1 MKAEDIRRRLA
12 ELNLDTNEY
21 RINAGGAMVLYG
33 LREETHD
40 LDIWCTKKLGDALA
54 QRCDVQVLPD
64 GTRRF
69 VPAPD
74 VEIFEKPDVESYENM
89 LPGETVFF
97 NGIPVAPL
105 EDVLALKR
113 RLNREKDQ
121 RDIAVLEAAIA
132 ARRAAVTLAPIAPE
146 DIAACTELY
155 NYYIENTCITLE
167 EEPVTPEEFGARAAR
182 ITKDYPYIVARDGAG
197 KPIGFAYLDV
207 FNPRSAYRCTAD
219 LSIYVDRACRGS
231 GVGQK
236 LCAEI
241 ERLGRERGIE
251 NLISIITSDNEGS
264 LRFHRKNGF
273 AEIGVMRSVAF
284 KFGKYLDVSFFQKHI
299 GGDGERKNDG
309 HEQIIL
315 FCAQLG

>member
-12 ELNLDTNEY
+12 ELALDTNEY
-21 RINAGGAMVLYG
+21 RINAGGAMVLHG

-54 QRCDVQVLPD
+54 QRFEVQVLPD
-64 GTRRF
+64 GARRF

-74 VEIFEKPDVESYENM
+74 VEIYENM
-89 LPGETVFF
+89 FPGETVFL

-113 RLNREKDQ
+113 QLNREKDR

-132 ARRAAVTLAPIAPE
+132 ARRATVTLASIAPE

-236 LCAEI
+236 LYAEI

-251 NLISIITSDNEGS
+251 NLISIIASDNEVS

-273 AEIGVMRSVAF
+273 TEIGVMPAVAF
-284 KFGKYLDVSFFQKHI
+284 KFGKYLDVSFFQKH
-299 GGDGERKNDG
+299 
-309 HEQIIL
+309 
-315 FCAQLG
+315 LG

>member
-12 ELNLDTNEY
+12 ELALDTNEY
-21 RINAGGAMVLYG
+21 RINAGGAMVLHG

-40 LDIWCTKKLGDALA
+40 LDIWCTKKLGNALA

-74 VEIFEKPDVESYENM
+74 VEIYENM
-89 LPGETVFF
+89 LPGETVFL

-113 RLNREKDQ
+113 QLNREKDR

-132 ARRAAVTLAPIAPE
+132 ARRAAVTLAPVAPE

-236 LCAEI
+236 LYTEI

-251 NLISIITSDNEGS
+251 NLISIITFDNEVS

-273 AEIGVMRSVAF
+273 TEIGVMPAVAF
-284 KFGKYLDVSFFQKHI
+284 KFGKYLDVSFFQKH
-299 GGDGERKNDG
+299 
-309 HEQIIL
+309 
-315 FCAQLG
+315 LG

>member
-1 MKAEDIRRRLA
+1 MKVEDIRRQLA
-12 ELNLDTNEY
+12 ELALDTNEY
-21 RINAGGAMVLYG
+21 RINTGGAMVLHG

-74 VEIFEKPDVESYENM
+74 VEIYENM
-89 LPGETVFF
+89 LPGETVFL
-97 NGIPVAPL
+97 NGIPVASL

-113 RLNREKDQ
+113 QLNREKDQ

-236 LCAEI
+236 LYAEI

-251 NLISIITSDNEGS
+251 NLISIITSDNEVS

-273 AEIGVMRSVAF
+273 TEIGVMPAVAF
-284 KFGKYLDVSFFQKHI
+284 KFGKYLDVSFFQKH
-299 GGDGERKNDG
+299 
-309 HEQIIL
+309 
-315 FCAQLG
+315 LG

>member
-12 ELNLDTNEY
+12 ELALDTNEY
-21 RINAGGAMVLYG
+21 RINAGGAMVLHG

-54 QRCDVQVLPD
+54 LRCDVQVLPD
-64 GTRRF
+64 CTRRF

-74 VEIFEKPDVESYENM
+74 VEIYENM
-89 LPGETVFF
+89 LPGETVFL

-105 EDVLALKR
+105 EDVLALKQQ
-113 RLNREKDQ
+113 LNREKDR

-146 DIAACTELY
+146 EIVACTELY

-167 EEPVTPEEFGARAAR
+167 EEPVTPEEFGARVAR

-197 KPIGFAYLDV
+197 KPVGFAYLDV

-236 LCAEI
+236 LYAEI

-273 AEIGVMRSVAF
+273 TEIGVMPAVAF
-284 KFGKYLDVSFFQKHI
+284 KFGKYLDVSFFQKH
-299 GGDGERKNDG
+299 
-309 HEQIIL
+309 
-315 FCAQLG
+315 LG

>member
-12 ELNLDTNEY
+12 ELALDTNEY
-21 RINAGGAMVLYG
+21 RINAGGAMVLHG

-64 GTRRF
+64 GARRF

-74 VEIFEKPDVESYENM
+74 VEIYENM
-89 LPGETVFF
+89 LPGETVFL

-113 RLNREKDQ
+113 QLNREKDR

-132 ARRAAVTLAPIAPE
+132 ARRAAITLAPIAPE

-167 EEPVTPEEFGARAAR
+167 EEPVTPEEFGARVAR

-197 KPIGFAYLDV
+197 KPIGYAYLDV
-207 FNPRSAYRCTAD
+207 FNARSAYRCTAD
-219 LSIYVDRACRGS
+219 LSIYVAHSCRGG

-236 LCAEI
+236 LYAEI

-273 AEIGVMRSVAF
+273 TEIGVMSAVAF
-284 KFGKYLDVSFFQKHI
+284 KFGKYLDVSFFQKH
-299 GGDGERKNDG
+299 
-309 HEQIIL
+309 
-315 FCAQLG
+315 LG

>member
-12 ELNLDTNEY
+12 ELALDKNEY
-21 RINAGGAMVLYG
+21 CINAGGAMVLHG

-74 VEIFEKPDVESYENM
+74 VEIYENM
-89 LPGETVFF
+89 LPGETVFL

-105 EDVLALKR
+105 EDVLALKQQ
-113 RLNREKDQ
+113 LNREKDR

-197 KPIGFAYLDV
+197 EPIGFAYLDV

-219 LSIYVDRACRGS
+219 LSIYVDCACRGS

-236 LCAEI
+236 LYAEI

-273 AEIGVMRSVAF
+273 TEIGVMPAVAF
-284 KFGKYLDVSFFQKHI
+284 KFGKYLDVSFFQKH
-299 GGDGERKNDG
+299 
-309 HEQIIL
+309 
-315 FCAQLG
+315 LG

>member
-12 ELNLDTNEY
+12 ELALDTNEY
-21 RINAGGAMVLYG
+21 RINAGGAMVLHG

-74 VEIFEKPDVESYENM
+74 VEIYENM
-89 LPGETVFF
+89 LPGETLFL
-97 NGIPVAPL
+97 NDIPVAPL

-113 RLNREKDQ
+113 QLNREKDQ

-132 ARRAAVTLAPIAPE
+132 ARRAAE

-167 EEPVTPEEFGARAAR
+167 EEPVTPEKFGARAAR

-197 KPIGFAYLDV
+197 KPIGFAYLDM

-236 LCAEI
+236 LYAEI

-273 AEIGVMRSVAF
+273 TEIGVMPAVAF
-284 KFGKYLDVSFFQKHI
+284 KFGKYLDVSFFQKH
-299 GGDGERKNDG
+299 
-309 HEQIIL
+309 
-315 FCAQLG
+315 LG

>member
-12 ELNLDTNEY
+12 ELALDTNEY
-21 RINAGGAMVLYG
+21 RINAGGAMVLHG

-40 LDIWCTKKLGDALA
+40 LDIWCTKKLGDTLA

-74 VEIFEKPDVESYENM
+74 VEIYENM
-89 LPGETVFF
+89 FPGETVFL

-113 RLNREKDQ
+113 QLNREKDQ

-167 EEPVTPEEFGARAAR
+167 EEPVTPEEFGARVAR

-197 KPIGFAYLDV
+197 KPIGYAYLDV
-207 FNPRSAYRCTAD
+207 FNARSAYRCTAD
-219 LSIYVDRACRGS
+219 LSIYVAHSCRGG

-236 LCAEI
+236 LYAEI
-241 ERLGRERGIE
+241 ERLGSERGIE

-273 AEIGVMRSVAF
+273 TEIGVMSAVAF
-284 KFGKYLDVSFFQKHI
+284 KFGKYLDVSFFQKH
-299 GGDGERKNDG
+299 
-309 HEQIIL
+309 
-315 FCAQLG
+315 LG

>member
-1 MKAEDIRRRLA
+1 MKAEDIRQRLA
-12 ELNLDTNEY
+12 ELALDTNEY
-21 RINAGGAMVLYG
+21 RINAGGAMVLHG

-40 LDIWCTKKLGDALA
+40 LDIWCTKKLGDTLA

-74 VEIFEKPDVESYENM
+74 VEIYEHM
-89 LPGETVFF
+89 LPGETVFL

-105 EDVLALKR
+105 EDVLALKQQ
-113 RLNREKDQ
+113 LNREKDR

-146 DIAACTELY
+146 EIAACTELY

-167 EEPVTPEEFGARAAR
+167 EEPVTPEEFGARVAR
-182 ITKDYPYIVARDGAG
+182 IMKDYPYIVARNGAG

-236 LCAEI
+236 LYAEI
-241 ERLGRERGIE
+241 EQLGRERGIE

-273 AEIGVMRSVAF
+273 TEIGVMPAVAF
-284 KFGKYLDVSFFQKHI
+284 KFGKYLDVSFFQKH
-299 GGDGERKNDG
+299 
-309 HEQIIL
+309 
-315 FCAQLG
+315 LG

>member
-1 MKAEDIRRRLA
+1 M
-12 ELNLDTNEY
+12 
-21 RINAGGAMVLYG
+21 
-33 LREETHD
+33 
-40 LDIWCTKKLGDALA
+40 
-54 QRCDVQVLPD
+54 
-64 GTRRF
+64 
-69 VPAPD
+69 
-74 VEIFEKPDVESYENM
+74 
-89 LPGETVFF
+89 
-97 NGIPVAPL
+97 
-105 EDVLALKR
+105 LALKR
-113 RLNREKDQ
+113 QLNREKDQ

-197 KPIGFAYLDV
+197 KPIGYAYLDV
-207 FNPRSAYRCTAD
+207 FNARSAYRCTAD
-219 LSIYVDRACRGS
+219 LSIYVAHSCRGG

-236 LCAEI
+236 LYAEI

-273 AEIGVMRSVAF
+273 AEIGVMPAVAF
-284 KFGKYLDVSFFQKHI
+284 KFGKYLDVSFFQKH
-299 GGDGERKNDG
+299 
-309 HEQIIL
+309 
-315 FCAQLG
+315 LG

>member
-12 ELNLDTNEY
+12 ELALDTNEY
-21 RINAGGAMVLYG
+21 RINAGGAMVLHG

-74 VEIFEKPDVESYENM
+74 VEIYENM
-89 LPGETVFF
+89 LPGETVFL
-97 NGIPVAPL
+97 NDIPVAPL

-113 RLNREKDQ
+113 QLNREKDQ
-121 RDIAVLEAAIA
+121 RDIAVLEAAIV

-167 EEPVTPEEFGARAAR
+167 EEPVTPEKFGARAAR

-197 KPIGFAYLDV
+197 KPIGFAYLDKLIIH
-207 FNPRSAYRCTAD
+207 FKNTIARIRKTAHNGTAARSIHRGGFLPNNSSHIIHTKGFTKTNYLCSDRNNFISAVINRTSKLIPNIDAQSA
-219 LSIYVDRACRGS
+219 SI
-231 GVGQK
+231 
-236 LCAEI
+236 
-241 ERLGRERGIE
+241 
-251 NLISIITSDNEGS
+251 
-264 LRFHRKNGF
+264 RKDT
-273 AEIGVMRSVAF
+273 IAF
-284 KFGKYLDVSFFQKHI
+284 FPH
-299 GGDGERKNDG
+299 
-309 HEQIIL
+309 QI
-315 FCAQLG
+315 

>member
-1 MKAEDIRRRLA
+1 MKAEDIRRRIA
-12 ELNLDTNEY
+12 ELALDTNEY
-21 RINAGGAMVLYG
+21 RINAGGAMVLHG

-54 QRCDVQVLPD
+54 QRCEPQMLPD

-74 VEIFEKPDVESYENM
+74 VEIYENM
-89 LPGETVFF
+89 LPGETVFL

-113 RLNREKDQ
+113 QLNREKDQ

-197 KPIGFAYLDV
+197 KPIGFAYLDA

-236 LCAEI
+236 LYAEI

-251 NLISIITSDNEGS
+251 NLISIITSDNEVS

-273 AEIGVMRSVAF
+273 TEIGVMPAVAF
-284 KFGKYLDVSFFQKHI
+284 KFGKYLDVSFFQKH
-299 GGDGERKNDG
+299 
-309 HEQIIL
+309 
-315 FCAQLG
+315 LG

>member
-1 MKAEDIRRRLA
+1 MKAEDIRQRLA
-12 ELNLDTNEY
+12 ELALDTNEY
-21 RINAGGAMVLYG
+21 RINAGGAMVLHG

-40 LDIWCTKKLGDALA
+40 LDIWCTKKLGDTLA

-74 VEIFEKPDVESYENM
+74 VEIYENM
-89 LPGETVFF
+89 LTGETVFL

-105 EDVLALKR
+105 EDVLALKQQ
-113 RLNREKDQ
+113 LNREKDR

-146 DIAACTELY
+146 EIAACTELY

-167 EEPVTPEEFGARAAR
+167 EEPVTPEEFGARVAR
-182 ITKDYPYIVARDGAG
+182 IMKDYPYIVARNGAG

-236 LCAEI
+236 LYAEI
-241 ERLGRERGIE
+241 EQLGRERGIE

-273 AEIGVMRSVAF
+273 TEIGVMPAVAF
-284 KFGKYLDVSFFQKHI
+284 KFGKYLDVSFFQKH
-299 GGDGERKNDG
+299 
-309 HEQIIL
+309 
-315 FCAQLG
+315 LG

>member
-12 ELNLDTNEY
+12 ELALDTNEY
-21 RINAGGAMVLYG
+21 RINAGGALVLHG
-33 LREETHD
+33 LREETYD

-74 VEIFEKPDVESYENM
+74 VEIYENM
-89 LPGETVFF
+89 LPGETVFL

-113 RLNREKDQ
+113 QLNREKDQ

-182 ITKDYPYIVARDGAG
+182 ITKNYPYIVARDGAG
-197 KPIGFAYLDV
+197 KPVGFAYLDV

-219 LSIYVDRACRGS
+219 LSIYVDRTCRGS

-236 LCAEI
+236 LYAEI
-241 ERLGRERGIE
+241 ERLGRERGME

-273 AEIGVMRSVAF
+273 AEIGVMPAVAF
-284 KFGKYLDVSFFQKHI
+284 KFGKYLDVSFFQKH
-299 GGDGERKNDG
+299 
-309 HEQIIL
+309 
-315 FCAQLG
+315 LG

>member
-12 ELNLDTNEY
+12 ELALDTNEY
-21 RINAGGAMVLYG
+21 RINAGGAMVLHG

-74 VEIFEKPDVESYENM
+74 VEIYENT
-89 LPGETVFF
+89 LPGETVFL

-113 RLNREKDQ
+113 QLNREKDR

-236 LCAEI
+236 LYAKI
-241 ERLGRERGIE
+241 EQLGRERGIE
-251 NLISIITSDNEGS
+251 NLISIITSDIEVS
-264 LRFHRKNGF
+264 MRFHLKNGF
-273 AEIGVMRSVAF
+273 TVIGVMPAVAF
-284 KFGKYLDVSFFQKHI
+284 KFGKYLDVSFFQKH
-299 GGDGERKNDG
+299 
-309 HEQIIL
+309 
-315 FCAQLG
+315 LG

>member
-12 ELNLDTNEY
+12 ELALDTNEY
-21 RINAGGAMVLYG
+21 RINAGGAMVLHG

-54 QRCDVQVLPD
+54 QRCEPQMLPD
-64 GTRRF
+64 GARRF

-74 VEIFEKPDVESYENM
+74 VEIYENM
-89 LPGETVFF
+89 LPGETVFL

-113 RLNREKDQ
+113 QLNREKDQ

-132 ARRAAVTLAPIAPE
+132 ARRAAVTLAPVAPE

-197 KPIGFAYLDV
+197 EPIGYAYLDV
-207 FNPRSAYRCTAD
+207 FNARSAYRCTAD
-219 LSIYVDRACRGS
+219 LSIYVDRAGRGS

-236 LCAEI
+236 LYAKI
-241 ERLGRERGIE
+241 EQLGRERGIE

-273 AEIGVMRSVAF
+273 TEIGVMPAVAF
-284 KFGKYLDVSFFQKHI
+284 KFGKYLDVSFFQKH
-299 GGDGERKNDG
+299 
-309 HEQIIL
+309 
-315 FCAQLG
+315 LG

>member
-12 ELNLDTNEY
+12 ELVLDTNEY
-21 RINAGGAMVLYG
+21 RINVGGALVLHG

-74 VEIFEKPDVESYENM
+74 VEIYENM
-89 LPGETVFF
+89 LPGETVFL

-113 RLNREKDQ
+113 QLNREKDR

-182 ITKDYPYIVARDGAG
+182 ITKNYPYIVARDGAG
-197 KPIGFAYLDV
+197 KPVGFAYLDV

-236 LCAEI
+236 LYAEI
-241 ERLGRERGIE
+241 ERLGRECGIE

-273 AEIGVMRSVAF
+273 TEIGVMPAVAF
-284 KFGKYLDVSFFQKHI
+284 KFGKYLDVSFFQKH
-299 GGDGERKNDG
+299 
-309 HEQIIL
+309 
-315 FCAQLG
+315 LG

>member
-12 ELNLDTNEY
+12 ELALDTNEY
-21 RINAGGAMVLYG
+21 RINAGGAMVLHG

-74 VEIFEKPDVESYENM
+74 VEIYENM
-89 LPGETVFF
+89 LPGE
-97 NGIPVAPL
+97 NGSPVAPL

-113 RLNREKDQ
+113 QLNREKDR

-167 EEPVTPEEFGARAAR
+167 EEPVTPEKFGARAAR
-182 ITKDYPYIVARDGAG
+182 ITKNYPYIVARDGAG

-236 LCAEI
+236 LYAEI

-273 AEIGVMRSVAF
+273 TEIGVMPAVAF
-284 KFGKYLDVSFFQKHI
+284 KFGKYLDVSFFQKH
-299 GGDGERKNDG
+299 
-309 HEQIIL
+309 
-315 FCAQLG
+315 LG

>member
-12 ELNLDTNEY
+12 ELALDTNEY
-21 RINAGGAMVLYG
+21 RINAGGAMVLHG

-74 VEIFEKPDVESYENM
+74 VEIYENM
-89 LPGETVFF
+89 LPGETVFL

-105 EDVLALKR
+105 EDVLALKQQ
-113 RLNREKDQ
+113 LNREKDR

-167 EEPVTPEEFGARAAR
+167 EEPVTPEEFGAHAAR

-197 KPIGFAYLDV
+197 KSVGFAYLDV

-219 LSIYVDRACRGS
+219 LSIYVNRACRGS

-236 LCAEI
+236 LYAEI
-241 ERLGRERGIE
+241 ERLGRECGIE

-273 AEIGVMRSVAF
+273 TEIGVMPAVAF
-284 KFGKYLDVSFFQKHI
+284 KFGKYLDVSFFQKH
-299 GGDGERKNDG
+299 
-309 HEQIIL
+309 
-315 FCAQLG
+315 LG

>member
-1 MKAEDIRRRLA
+1 
-12 ELNLDTNEY
+12 
-21 RINAGGAMVLYG
+21 MVLHG

-74 VEIFEKPDVESYENM
+74 VEIYENM
-89 LPGETVFF
+89 LPGETVFL

-113 RLNREKDQ
+113 QLNREKDQ

-182 ITKDYPYIVARDGAG
+182 ITKDYPYIVARNGAG

-236 LCAEI
+236 LYAKI
-241 ERLGRERGIE
+241 EQLGRERGIE

-273 AEIGVMRSVAF
+273 TEIGVMPAVAF
-284 KFGKYLDVSFFQKHI
+284 KFGKYLDVSFFQKH
-299 GGDGERKNDG
+299 
-309 HEQIIL
+309 
-315 FCAQLG
+315 LG

>member
-12 ELNLDTNEY
+12 ELALDTNEY
-21 RINAGGAMVLYG
+21 RINAGGAMVLHG

-54 QRCDVQVLPD
+54 QRRDVQVLPD

-74 VEIFEKPDVESYENM
+74 VEIYENM
-89 LPGETVFF
+89 LPGETVFL

-113 RLNREKDQ
+113 QLNREKDR

-167 EEPVTPEEFGARAAR
+167 EEPVTPEKFGTRAAR
-182 ITKDYPYIVARDGAG
+182 ITKNYPYIVARDGAG
-197 KPIGFAYLDV
+197 KPVGFAYLDV

-236 LCAEI
+236 LYAEI

-251 NLISIITSDNEGS
+251 NLISIITSDNEVS

-273 AEIGVMRSVAF
+273 TEIGVMPAVAF
-284 KFGKYLDVSFFQKHI
+284 KFGKYLDVSFFQKH
-299 GGDGERKNDG
+299 
-309 HEQIIL
+309 
-315 FCAQLG
+315 LG

>member
-12 ELNLDTNEY
+12 ELALDTNEY
-21 RINAGGAMVLYG
+21 RINVGGAMVLHG

-40 LDIWCTKKLGDALA
+40 LDIWCTKKLGDTLA

-64 GTRRF
+64 GARRF

-74 VEIFEKPDVESYENM
+74 VEIYENM
-89 LPGETVFF
+89 LPGETVFL

-113 RLNREKDQ
+113 QLNREKDQ

-132 ARRAAVTLAPIAPE
+132 ARRAAVALAPIAPE

-167 EEPVTPEEFGARAAR
+167 EAPVTPEEFGARAAR

-236 LCAEI
+236 LYAEI

-273 AEIGVMRSVAF
+273 TEIGVMPAVAF
-284 KFGKYLDVSFFQKHI
+284 KFGKYLDVSFFQKH
-299 GGDGERKNDG
+299 
-309 HEQIIL
+309 
-315 FCAQLG
+315 LG

>member
-12 ELNLDTNEY
+12 ELALDTNEY
-21 RINAGGAMVLYG
+21 RINAGGAMVLHG

-74 VEIFEKPDVESYENM
+74 VEIYENM
-89 LPGETVFF
+89 LPGETVFL

-113 RLNREKDQ
+113 QLNREKDR

-167 EEPVTPEEFGARAAR
+167 EEPVTPKEFGARAAR

-197 KPIGFAYLDV
+197 KPIGFAYLDA
-207 FNPRSAYRCTAD
+207 FNPAAPTAAPPIFRS
-219 LSIYVDRACRGS
+219 
-231 GVGQK
+231 
-236 LCAEI
+236 
-241 ERLGRERGIE
+241 
-251 NLISIITSDNEGS
+251 
-264 LRFHRKNGF
+264 
-273 AEIGVMRSVAF
+273 M
-284 KFGKYLDVSFFQKHI
+284 
-299 GGDGERKNDG
+299 
-309 HEQIIL
+309 
-315 FCAQLG
+315 

>member
-12 ELNLDTNEY
+12 ELALDTNEY
-21 RINAGGAMVLYG
+21 RINAGGAMGLHG

-54 QRCDVQVLPD
+54 QRCEPQMLPD
-64 GTRRF
+64 GARRF

-74 VEIFEKPDVESYENM
+74 VEIYENM
-89 LPGETVFF
+89 LPGETVFL

-113 RLNREKDQ
+113 QLNREKDR

-182 ITKDYPYIVARDGAG
+182 ITKNYPYIVARDGAG
-197 KPIGFAYLDV
+197 KPVGFAYLDV

-236 LCAEI
+236 LYAEI

-273 AEIGVMRSVAF
+273 TEIGVMPAVAF
-284 KFGKYLDVSFFQKHI
+284 KFGKYLDVSFFQKH
-299 GGDGERKNDG
+299 
-309 HEQIIL
+309 
-315 FCAQLG
+315 LG

>member
-12 ELNLDTNEY
+12 ELALDTNEY
-21 RINAGGAMVLYG
+21 RINAGAMVLHG

-74 VEIFEKPDVESYENM
+74 VEIYENM
-89 LPGETVFF
+89 LPGETVFL

-113 RLNREKDQ
+113 QLNREKDR

-236 LCAEI
+236 LYAEI
-241 ERLGRERGIE
+241 ERLGRKRGIE
-251 NLISIITSDNEGS
+251 NLISIITSDNEVS

-273 AEIGVMRSVAF
+273 AEIGVMPAVAF
-284 KFGKYLDVSFFQKHI
+284 KFGKYLDVSFFQKH
-299 GGDGERKNDG
+299 
-309 HEQIIL
+309 
-315 FCAQLG
+315 LG

>member
-12 ELNLDTNEY
+12 ELALDTNEY
-21 RINAGGAMVLYG
+21 RINAGGAMVLHG

-40 LDIWCTKKLGDALA
+40 LDIWCTKKLGDTLA

-74 VEIFEKPDVESYENM
+74 VEIYENM
-89 LPGETVFF
+89 FPGETVFL

-105 EDVLALKR
+105 EDLLALKR
-113 RLNREKDQ
+113 QLNREKDQ

-167 EEPVTPEEFGARAAR
+167 EEPVTPEEFGARVAR
-182 ITKDYPYIVARDGAG
+182 ITKDYPYIVARDAAG
-197 KPIGFAYLDV
+197 KPIGYAYLDV
-207 FNPRSAYRCTAD
+207 FNARSAYRCTAD
-219 LSIYVDRACRGS
+219 LSIYVAHSCRGG

-236 LCAEI
+236 LYAEI

-273 AEIGVMRSVAF
+273 TEIGVMSAVAF
-284 KFGKYLDVSFFQKHI
+284 KFGKYLDVSFFQKH
-299 GGDGERKNDG
+299 
-309 HEQIIL
+309 
-315 FCAQLG
+315 LG

>member
-12 ELNLDTNEY
+12 ELALDTNEY
-21 RINAGGAMVLYG
+21 RINAGGVMVLHG

-54 QRCDVQVLPD
+54 QRCEPQMLPD
-64 GTRRF
+64 GARRF

-74 VEIFEKPDVESYENM
+74 VEIYENM
-89 LPGETVFF
+89 LPGETVFL

-113 RLNREKDQ
+113 QLNREKDR

-236 LCAEI
+236 LYAEI

-251 NLISIITSDNEGS
+251 NLISIITSDNEVS

-273 AEIGVMRSVAF
+273 TEIGVMPAVAF
-284 KFGKYLDVSFFQKHI
+284 KFGKYLDVSFFQKH
-299 GGDGERKNDG
+299 
-309 HEQIIL
+309 
-315 FCAQLG
+315 LG

>member
-12 ELNLDTNEY
+12 ELALDTNEY
-21 RINAGGAMVLYG
+21 RINVGGALVLHG

-64 GTRRF
+64 GMRRF

-74 VEIFEKPDVESYENM
+74 VEIYENM
-89 LPGETVFF
+89 LPGETVFL

-113 RLNREKDQ
+113 QLNREKDR

-132 ARRAAVTLAPIAPE
+132 ARRAAVTLAPVAPE

-197 KPIGFAYLDV
+197 KPVGFAYLDV

-236 LCAEI
+236 LYAEI

-273 AEIGVMRSVAF
+273 TEIGVMPAVAF
-284 KFGKYLDVSFFQKHI
+284 KFGKYLDVSFFQKH
-299 GGDGERKNDG
+299 
-309 HEQIIL
+309 
-315 FCAQLG
+315 LG

>member
-1 MKAEDIRRRLA
+1 MKAEDIRRRLT
-12 ELNLDTNEY
+12 ELALDTNEY

-40 LDIWCTKKLGDALA
+40 LDIWCTKKLGDTLA
-54 QRCDVQVLPD
+54 QRSEAQVFPD

-69 VPAPD
+69 TPAPD
-74 VEIFEKPDVESYENM
+74 VEIYENM
-89 LPGETVFF
+89 LPGETVFL

-113 RLNREKDQ
+113 QLNREKDQ

-132 ARRAAVTLAPIAPE
+132 ARRAAVMLVPIAPE
-146 DIAACTELY
+146 DIAACTEIY

-167 EEPVTPEEFGARAAR
+167 EEPVTPEKFAAR
-182 ITKDYPYIVARDGAG
+182 VARIMKGYPYIAARNGAG
-197 KPIGFAYLDV
+197 KTVGYAYLDV
-207 FNPRSAYRCTAD
+207 FNSRSAYRCTAD
-219 LSIYVDRACRGS
+219 LSIYVDRSCRGA

-236 LCAEI
+236 LYAEI

-251 NLISIITSDNEGS
+251 NIVSIITSDNEGS

-273 AEIGVMRSVAF
+273 TEIGVMRSVAF
-284 KFGKYLDVSFFQKHI
+284 KFGKYLDVSFFQKHL
-299 GGDGERKNDG
+299 GGDMKEKNDG
-309 HEQIIL
+309 HE
-315 FCAQLG
+315 

>member
-1 MKAEDIRRRLA
+1 MKAEDIRQRLA
-12 ELNLDTNEY
+12 ELALDTNEY
-21 RINAGGAMVLYG
+21 RINAGGAMVLHG

-40 LDIWCTKKLGDALA
+40 LDIWCTKKLGDTLA

-74 VEIFEKPDVESYENM
+74 VEIYENM
-89 LPGETVFF
+89 LPGETVFL

-105 EDVLALKR
+105 EDVLALKQQ
-113 RLNREKDQ
+113 LNREKDR

-146 DIAACTELY
+146 EIAACTELY

-167 EEPVTPEEFGARAAR
+167 EEPVTPEEFGARVAR
-182 ITKDYPYIVARDGAG
+182 IMKDYPYIVARNGAG

-207 FNPRSAYRCTAD
+207 FNPRSAYRCPAD

-236 LCAEI
+236 LYAEI
-241 ERLGRERGIE
+241 EQLGRERGIE

-273 AEIGVMRSVAF
+273 TEIGVMPAVAF
-284 KFGKYLDVSFFQKHI
+284 KFGKYLDVSFFQKH
-299 GGDGERKNDG
+299 
-309 HEQIIL
+309 
-315 FCAQLG
+315 LG